1 MAGVKDNK
9 ITLIGTWIWIIG
21 AFFFLFEFLLR
32 TIVGTFEHPIMNAL
46 HINTLTFSLISATAY
61 QIAYGFMQVPVG
73 VITDRFGLKRS
84 MLLAVSICSAA
95 TFGFGMINNV
105 EEAFAFRVLMG
116 LTSSFGFICLLMIV
130 YEWFPRKYIGLF
142 IGLSQF
148 VGTIGPMA
156 AAGPV
161 NEITQSGVSWRQIF
175 YGLGFMGLVIA
186 VLALLFVRNNPD
198 KPSEHSFVVLNPN
211 TIGENLKEL
220 LTSKQI
226 WYIAIYSAFVYF
238 AISYLS
244 INEGITYLE
253 SLNLSSN
260 FSSYMITIAWLGY
273 AIGCP
278 LLGYISDITLRR
290 KPVMFTAALLVVL
303 SVLVIVYFPISKTLL
318 IVVFFLLGVGASG
331 QSVGF
336 AIIADNSKS
345 TYLAAGLGFNNGFMM
360 MVSAFAS
367 PLVGYFLQLFSK
379 DGAFTQSDYHL
390 SFGVLLAMGATALV
404 LASLLIKETYC
415 KNQCEPVVLSR

>member
-9 ITLIGTWIWIIG
+9 ITLIGTWIWTIG
-21 AFFFLFEFLLR
+21 AFFFLYEFLLR

-73 VITDRFGLKRS
+73 IITDRFGLKRA
-84 MLLAVSICSAA
+84 MLLAVALCAGA
-95 TFGFGMINNV
+95 TFGFGMIYDV

-116 LTSSFGFICLLMIV
+116 LSSSFGFVCLLVIV
-130 YEWFPRKYIGLF
+130 YDWFPRKYIGLF

-161 NEITQSGVSWRQIF
+161 NELTQSGVSWRDIF
-175 YGLGFMGLVIA
+175 YGLGIAGA
-186 VLALLFVRNNPD
+186 VLAVFVLLFVRNNPD
-198 KPSEHSFVVLNPN
+198 KPSEHSFVVVNPN
-211 TIGENLKEL
+211 TIAQSLKEL
-220 LTSKQI
+220 LVSKQI

-253 SLNLSSN
+253 SLNLSSD

-278 LLGYISDITLRR
+278 LLGYISDITSRR
-290 KPVMFTAALLVVL
+290 KPVMLLAALLIVISVVL
-303 SVLVIVYFPISKTLL
+303 IVYFPLSKALL
-318 IVVFFLLGVGASG
+318 IVAFFMLGVGASG

-345 TYLAAGLGFNNGFMM
+345 TFLAAGLGFNNGFMM
-360 MVSAFAS
+360 MISAFAS
-367 PLVGYFLQLFSK
+367 PLVSYFLQLFSK
-379 DGAFTQSDYHL
+379 DGAFTQGDYHL
-390 SFGVLLAMGATALV
+390 SFLV
-404 LASLLIKETYC
+404 LVVMGVVASILASFFIKETYC